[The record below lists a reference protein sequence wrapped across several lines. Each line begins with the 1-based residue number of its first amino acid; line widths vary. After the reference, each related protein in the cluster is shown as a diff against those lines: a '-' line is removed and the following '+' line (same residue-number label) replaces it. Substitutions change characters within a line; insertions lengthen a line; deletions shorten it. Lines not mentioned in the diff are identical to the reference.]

1 MKTLR
6 KKYPSDLNDNEW
18 EILSKYIPKQKEC
31 PALKYELRDI
41 VDGILYIVRSGCSWR
56 MLPNDY
62 PDWQSVYKYFSKL
75 RKSGIWEKINKELL
89 INFRELSGKNKEP
102 SACIMDSQSVK
113 TTEKGGEL
121 GYDAVKKNKR

>member
-1 MKTLR
+1 MR
-6 KKYPSDLNDNEW
+6 KKYSSDLNDDEW
-18 EILSKYIPKQKEC
+18 QILSKHIPKQKEC

-75 RKSGIWEKINKELL
+75 RKYGIWEQINKDLV